1 MTGKIPINL
10 TLEPAVDIIYIPEL
24 KLQNHNYKKNSFR
37 ANTKLL
43 RACCKS
49 LYLSSKLVKI

>member
-24 KLQNHNYKKNSFR
+24 KLQNHNYKKTVLGPIRNNSEHVV
-37 ANTKLL
+37 NP
-43 RACCKS
+43 C
-49 LYLSSKLVKI
+49 I